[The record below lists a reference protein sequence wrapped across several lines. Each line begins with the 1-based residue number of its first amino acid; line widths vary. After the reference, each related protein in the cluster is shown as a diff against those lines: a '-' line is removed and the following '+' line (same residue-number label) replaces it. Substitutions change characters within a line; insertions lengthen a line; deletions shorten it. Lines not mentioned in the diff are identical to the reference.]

1 MRFSIKQRKIQS
13 LIENQFP
20 ITIKWLFVNIT
31 LTDPKIVLVDGSERL
46 GIIFSTILVL
56 ANKLNY
62 SHDIYVDGEID
73 YQKHVGELFLNNIK
87 VNFLVQSKIAVIGTW
102 PFTKI
107 IARFINNNMQRTPIY
122 HFNQDDFIHKI
133 AKSRIKDL
141 RIENRSLVF
150 EFKFF

>member
-1 MRFSIKQRKIQS
+1 MKFSIKQHKIQS

-46 GIIFSTILVL
+46 GLIFSTILVL

-62 SHDIYVDGEID
+62 RHDIYVDGKID

-87 VNFLVQSKIAVIGTW
+87 VNFLVQRKIAEIGTW

-107 IARFINNNMQRTPIY
+107 TARLINKYMQHTPVY
-122 HFNQDDFIHKI
+122 HFNQGDFIHKL

-141 RIENRSLVF
+141 KIENRSLVF